1 MITDSTN
8 HHLFWKW

>member
-1 MITDSTN
+1 MITDSTK